1 MKTKIIAI
9 LIAVLTVSFYSCEI
23 NEHIVPS
30 GDITTQVKY
39 FSDYDAIDVSN
50 AFTVYVNFSETEEII
65 EIEADDNLQP
75 YIEVRKVSGTLFIGL
90 KNHVN
95 IRGNATLRVYI
106 TTKNVTDY
114 TSSGASSFIIQDKLS
129 ANTVNIH
136 LSGASYFSGDLEVNH
151 AIASLS
157 GASNVEVEGNADS
170 FDVSAS
176 GASNISNYDFIL
188 EDLDIQ
194 LSGASNAYLTVNNE
208 ISVRASG
215 ASNLYYKGTGVV
227 VSQNLSGA
235 SHVIKVDQ

>member
-50 AFTVYVNFSETEEII
+50 AFTVYVNFSETEESI
-65 EIEADDNLQP
+65 EIEADDNLHP

-90 KNHVN
+90 RNHVS
-95 IRGNATLRVYI
+95 IRGNTTLRVYI
-106 TTKNVTDY
+106 TTRNVTDY
-114 TSSGASSFIIQDKLS
+114 ASSGASNFIIEDKLS

-136 LSGASYFSGDLEVNH
+136 LSGASYFSGDLDVNH

-157 GASNVEVEGNADS
+157 GASNIEVEGNADS

-176 GASNISNYDFIL
+176 GASNIGDYDFIVD
-188 EDLDIQ
+188 DLDVD
-194 LSGASNAYLTVNNE
+194 LSGASNVWLTVNHE
-208 ISVRASG
+208 LSVRASG
-215 ASNLYYKGTGVV
+215 ASNVYYRGTGVV

-235 SHVIKVDQ
+235 SHIVRE